1 MQLALTDKKP
11 RGAIPVVPL
20 TGDALGA
27 WLETAPASSKR
38 WVESSGFA
46 AKPDSHCLVPN
57 GEGGLSA
64 VLAGIREPGDPF
76 ALAGLCSALPAGSY
90 FLESDWDAALTA
102 GATVGWALGG
112 YRFTRY
118 KANEQ
123 EMAKLVIDPR
133 CDAQR
138 IKDQISA
145 VFLVRDLVNTPAE
158 DMMPE
163 HLSEAIKDMAR
174 RFDARVT
181 ECVGDA
187 LIEKNYPAIHAVGRA
202 STHAPRLVDL
212 QWGDAANPKLTLV
225 GKGVCFDTGGL
236 DLKPSSNMRLMKKD
250 MGGAAHAIGLAQLV
264 MCADLPVRLRL
275 LVPAVDNAVS
285 GSAYRPGDVLMTR
298 KGLSVEIDNTDAEG
312 RVVLCDALAE
322 GAAEQPDLMIDFATL
337 TGAARVALGTDV
349 PALFCN
355 EDEVAEGLMRA
366 SQGARD
372 PIWRLPLYAPYKAL
386 LKSEIADLANSAAK
400 PFGGAITAALF
411 LEAFVPPAVP
421 WAHFD
426 IMAWNLSSRPGRP
439 VGGEAMGLRAVFEY
453 LVERYRGA

>member
-1 MQLALTDKKP
+1 
-11 RGAIPVVPL
+11 
-20 TGDALGA
+20 
-27 WLETAPASSKR
+27 
-38 WVESSGFA
+38 
-46 AKPDSHCLVPN
+46 
-57 GEGGLSA
+57 
-64 VLAGIREPGDPF
+64 
-76 ALAGLCSALPAGSY
+76 
-90 FLESDWDAALTA
+90 
-102 GATVGWALGG
+102 
-112 YRFTRY
+112 
-118 KANEQ
+118 
-123 EMAKLVIDPR
+123 
-133 CDAQR
+133 
-138 IKDQISA
+138 
-145 VFLVRDLVNTPAE
+145 
-158 DMMPE
+158 
-163 HLSEAIKDMAR
+163 
-174 RFDARVT
+174 
-181 ECVGDA
+181 
-187 LIEKNYPAIHAVGRA
+187 VGRA

-372 PIWRLPLYAPYKAL
+372 PIWRLPLYARYKAL

>member
-1 MQLALTDKKP
+1 MRLALIDKKP
-11 RGAIPVVPL
+11 RGAIPLAPL

-27 WLETAPASSKR
+27 WLQTAPASSKR
-38 WVESSGFA
+38 WVESSGFS

-64 VLAGIREPGDPF
+64 VLAGIQEPGDPF
-76 ALAGLCSALPAGSY
+76 VLARLCSALPAGSY

-102 GATVGWALGG
+102 RATVGWALGG

-118 KANEQ
+118 KANQQ
-123 EMAKLVIDPR
+123 EFAKLVIDPR

-138 IKDQISA
+138 IKDQVNA

-163 HLSEAIKDMAR
+163 HLSETIKDLAR
-174 RFDARVT
+174 RFDAKVT

-187 LIEKNYPAIHAVGRA
+187 LVENNYPAIHAVGRA
-202 STHAPRLVDL
+202 STHAPRLIDL
-212 QWGDAANPKLTLV
+212 QWGDATNPKLTLV

-250 MGGAAHAIGLAQLV
+250 MGGAAHAVGLAQLV
-264 MCADLPVRLRL
+264 MSADLPVRLRL

-312 RVVLCDALAE
+312 RVILCDALAE
-322 GAAEQPDLMIDFATL
+322 GAAEQPDLMMDFATL

-355 EDEVAEGLMRA
+355 QDRLAEGLMGA
-366 SQGARD
+366 SQRVHD
-372 PIWRLPLYAPYKAL
+372 PIWRMPLYAPYKEL
-386 LKSEIADLANSAAK
+386 LKSEIADLANAASK

-411 LEAFVPPAVP
+411 LEAFVPPDVP

-426 IMAWNLSSRPGRP
+426 IMAWNLSDRPGRP
-439 VGGEAMGLRAVFEY
+439 VGGEAMALRAVFEY